1 MLGSAR
7 RQARASDAGV
17 VTAQATAWLR
27 AWDSHGHHRTG
38 TDGDEAGAAWLERE
52 AASLGAVVTSESFA
66 LDRIDP
72 VATWLDLG
80 GTRIEAVPVFDAPTT
95 GPTAIEGTLGP
106 AGSDATIGVV
116 ELSPHAVY
124 TGEYQALRTTTQHRA
139 LVVVCQ
145 GQHPGMGLLNAEQFN
160 RPYGPP
166 AIHVASEARD
176 AVLAA
181 ATRRG
186 AARLMSHYQCTTTSG
201 RNIVATLAG
210 KDRARPPPL
219 VVMTPRSSWWQ
230 STAERGGGLV
240 CWLEALR
247 ALSHA
252 PPACDVVLTA
262 NSGHELGHLGLDAF
276 IARRP
281 GCERAATW
289 LHWGANLGAAGSRL
303 TVMSTSDDMRSL
315 AAHELASAGQ
325 SPDVIAPTTQVP
337 SGETRDIHRANG
349 RYLTL
354 VGSNPWFHL
363 PTDRW
368 PHSIDVGAVARI
380 ASAAAQMVVAM
391 TR

>member
-7 RQARASDAGV
+7 GQARASDAGV
-17 VTAQATAWLR
+17 VTAETAAWLR
-27 AWDSHGHHRTG
+27 AWDSHRYHRTG
-38 TDGDEAGAAWLERE
+38 SDGDEAGAAWLERE
-52 AASLGAVVTSESFA
+52 AASLGADVSSETFA

-72 VATWLDLG
+72 VATWLDLD
-80 GTRIEAVPVFDAPTT
+80 GTRIQGVPVFDAPAT
-95 GPTAIEGTLGP
+95 GPAAIEGMLGP
-106 AGSDATIGVV
+106 VGSDAVIGVV
-116 ELSPHAVY
+116 ELSPHSVY
-124 TGEYQALRTTTQHRA
+124 TGEYQAVRTTPQHRA

-145 GQHPGMGLLNAEQFN
+145 GQHPGMGLLNAEQFK
-160 RPYGPP
+160 RPYGAP
-166 AIHVASEARD
+166 AIHVASEAGD

-186 AARLMSHYQCTTTSG
+186 IARLMSHYLRTTAPA
-201 RNIVATLAG
+201 RNVVVPLAG
-210 KDRARPPPL
+210 RDRMRAPL

-240 CWLEALR
+240 CWLEVLR

-252 PPACDVVLTA
+252 PPAGDVVLTA
-262 NSGHELGHLGLDAF
+262 NSGHELGHLGLDEF
-276 IARRP
+276 MARRP
-281 GCERAATW
+281 GWEREATW
-289 LHWGANLGAAGSRL
+289 LHWGANLGAVGSRL
-303 TVMSTSDDMRSL
+303 TVMSTSDDIRSL
-315 AAHELASAGQ
+315 AVRELASAGQ
-325 SPDVIAPTTQVP
+325 PPDVIAPNTQVP
-337 SGETRDIHRANG
+337 SGETRDIHRAKG

-380 ASAAAQMVVAM
+380 ASAAAHIVVAL